1 MSDAFFTRAPSTIVT
16 QEINGQTEFTIP
28 FEFLARKFV
37 VVTLL
42 GVDRKVL
49 TLNTDYRF
57 IAVNKIRL
65 EQPAPAGYPRIEL
78 RRVTSTTDR
87 LVTFIDG
94 SILRATDLNLAQVQT
109 MHVAEEARD
118 LTSDTI
124 GVNDE
129 GHLDARNRKIVNLAN
144 ATDPLDAVNLGQL
157 RQFDDSTA
165 NNADKAQ
172 ASAAAAKVSE
182 TNAKNSEN
190 RSVIAEAK
198 AVSSAGTAMT
208 AAADAN
214 ASKVAAK
221 EAEAVVVPLV
231 PIVEKASADAAQAAI
246 DAAQAVQDVKDL
258 GAVPVGMIVMFG
270 HAPIPAGFI
279 SLMEDN
285 PTFNTAEY
293 PDLAK
298 LYPNGQLPSYK
309 DRVPEGIG
317 SGITLGQKRAGKVGQ
332 TSTLALS
339 TNTVDLNHSHDF
351 SGNTTNA
358 GTHQHGA
365 TVMDGW
371 TEAGGVAYYTGRI
384 NATGGRGYVYVDASG
399 DHAHPFAGTTA
410 GIKGGVNQQ
419 HGHTISGTVGSGK
432 NLVDATGTI
441 FAIKAAGKV
450 SEEGL
455 MEVAVI
461 KQDVESLKTSKA
473 DKANPAFTGDMTLS
487 GSLRAGGAL
496 VAGQGSNS
504 KVSNT
509 SWGESSTG
517 NWASQT
523 AYQWYGGGLNIGA
536 VRGNAR
542 DSQGLIRQLSDG
554 NSEGADI
561 WLEPNSAVGFV
572 RFSNSNGAVTHRFS
586 KDGNIF
592 MGLYND
598 WLSNVI
604 GGRTP
609 KRWTWVSLG
618 TMPVQNNAVLNLPQD
633 VRGLRGF
640 FGFIGEQSDT
650 VYKSFTFPPLDCRF
664 QLNRKGDWQVF
675 ELTNNGTQL
684 IRRYGWS
691 EGSDNYVFYCEPI
704 AS

>member
-1 MSDAFFTRAPSTIVT
+1 MSEAFFTRAPSTIVT

-65 EQPAPAGYPRIEL
+65 EQPAPAGYQRIEL

-109 MHVAEEARD
+109 MHVAGEARD
-118 LTSDTI
+118 LTSDNI

-144 ATDPLDAVNLGQL
+144 ATDPLDAVNLRQL
-157 RQFDDSTA
+157 HQFDDSTA

-172 ASAAAAKVSE
+172 ASAAAAKISE
-182 TNAKNSEN
+182 TNAKASEN
-190 RSVIAEAK
+190 RSIVAEAK

-208 AAADAN
+208 AASDAN

-231 PIVEKASADAAQAAI
+231 PIVEKASAEAAQAAI

-270 HAPIPAGFI
+270 HSPIPAGFI

-309 DRVPEGIG
+309 DRVPEG
-317 SGITLGQKRAGKVGQ
+317 
-332 TSTLALS
+332 
-339 TNTVDLNHSHDF
+339 
-351 SGNTTNA
+351 
-358 GTHQHGA
+358 
-365 TVMDGW
+365 
-371 TEAGGVAYYTGRI
+371 
-384 NATGGRGYVYVDASG
+384 
-399 DHAHPFAGTTA
+399 
-410 GIKGGVNQQ
+410 
-419 HGHTISGTVGSGK
+419 VGSGQ

-450 SEEGL
+450 SDEGL
-455 MEVAVI
+455 MEVSVL
-461 KQDVESLKTSKA
+461 KQDVENLKTLKA
-473 DKANPAFTGDMTLS
+473 DKANPVFTGDMNLG
-487 GSLRAGGAL
+487 GSLRASGSLA
-496 VAGQGSNS
+496 AGQGSNS
-504 KVSNT
+504 KVIAS
-509 SWGESSTG
+509 SLGESSAN
-517 NWASQT
+517 NWASKT
-523 AYQWYGGGLNIGA
+523 EHQWYSGGVDVGSVRGLSTDCKGLYRTRSGSNALDYWQDPATGEHQFKNVQGQEAAVILNNGDIRTLWGGLLSA
-536 VRGNAR
+536 
-542 DSQGLIRQLSDG
+542 QL
-554 NSEGADI
+554 
-561 WLEPNSAVGFV
+561 W
-572 RFSNSNGAVTHRFS
+572 
-586 KDGNIF
+586 
-592 MGLYND
+592 
-598 WLSNVI
+598 
-604 GGRTP
+604 GRAP
-609 KRWTWVSLG
+609 KRWTWVPLG
-618 TMPVQNNAVLNLPQD
+618 TMSVSDDAVLNLPND

-640 FGFIGEQSDT
+640 FGFFGDRGDI
-650 VYKSFTFPPLDCRF
+650 VYKNFTFPPLDCRF
-664 QLNRKGDWQVF
+664 QINRKGDWQVF
-675 ELTNNGTQL
+675 ELANGGTTL

-691 EGSDNYVFYCEPI
+691 EGGDPYAFYVERPQNDV
-704 AS
+704 

>member
-144 ATDPLDAVNLGQL
+144 GTEPLDAVNLGQL
-157 RQFDDSTA
+157 RQFDTSTA

-182 TNAKNSEN
+182 TNAKASEN
-190 RSVIAEAK
+190 RSITAEAK

-208 AAADAN
+208 AASDAN
-214 ASKVAAK
+214 NSKLAAK
-221 EAEAVVVPLV
+221 Q
-231 PIVEKASADAAQAAI
+231 SADAADVSEANALSYSQTAKNEA
-246 DAAQAVQDVKDL
+246 DRATAQADRAEQEADKLANLNDFAESVASVTPSEVTFNRELVAKAFRARGDATTQPSVGINRQGIGGFIMTVDNLGNKGFVTSDGSAYLGYWNPANDTYVSNVSYSIDVANREIRGQLKLQRSGSASFVITNTD
-258 GAVPVGMIVMFG
+258 VNP
-270 HAPIPAGFI
+270 PAGSF
-279 SLMEDN
+279 
-285 PTFNTAEY
+285 
-293 PDLAK
+293 
-298 LYPNGQLPSYK
+298 
-309 DRVPEGIG
+309 
-317 SGITLGQKRAGKVGQ
+317 
-332 TSTLALS
+332 
-339 TNTVDLNHSHDF
+339 
-351 SGNTTNA
+351 
-358 GTHQHGA
+358 
-365 TVMDGW
+365 
-371 TEAGGVAYYTGRI
+371 
-384 NATGGRGYVYVDASG
+384 
-399 DHAHPFAGTTA
+399 
-410 GIKGGVNQQ
+410 
-419 HGHTISGTVGSGK
+419 
-432 NLVDATGTI
+432 
-441 FAIKAAGKV
+441 
-450 SEEGL
+450 
-455 MEVAVI
+455 
-461 KQDVESLKTSKA
+461 
-473 DKANPAFTGDMTLS
+473 
-487 GSLRAGGAL
+487 
-496 VAGQGSNS
+496 
-504 KVSNT
+504 VSNT
-509 SWGESSTG
+509 
-517 NWASQT
+517 Q
-523 AYQWYGGGLNIGA
+523 YGWFSGYMNMGV
-536 VRGNAR
+536 VRGSSR
-542 DSQGLIRQLSDG
+542 DSQGLIRHVSDG
-554 NSEGADI
+554 NSIGADI
-561 WLEPNSAVGFV
+561 WLIPDSAPDFIKFGQ
-572 RFSNSNGAVTHRFS
+572 SGGIVTHRFS

-609 KRWTWVSLG
+609 KRWSWVSLG
-618 TMPVQNNAVLNLPQD
+618 SMPVSNDAVLNLPQD

-640 FGFIGEQSDT
+640 FGFVGERGET
-650 VYKSFTFPPLDCRF
+650 VYKQFTFPPLDCNF
-664 QLNRKGDWQVF
+664 QINRKGDWQVF
-675 ELTNNGTQL
+675 TLANNGTQL

-691 EGSDNYVFYCEPI
+691 EGGDPYIFYCEPI

>member
-1 MSDAFFTRAPSTIVT
+1 MSEAFFTRAPSTIVT

-65 EQPAPAGYPRIEL
+65 ERPAPAGYPRIEL

-182 TNAKNSEN
+182 TNAKASEN
-190 RSVIAEAK
+190 RSIVAEAK

-270 HAPIPAGFI
+270 HSPIPAGFI

-309 DRVPEGIG
+309 DRVPEGVG
-317 SGITLGQKRAGKVGQ
+317 SGITLGQKRAGKVGL
-332 TSTLALS
+332 TSTLSLS

-351 SGNTTNA
+351 AGSTGNG

-384 NATGGRGYVYVDASG
+384 NATGGRGYVYVDAAG
-399 DHAHPFAGTTA
+399 DHAHAFSGTTA
-410 GIKGGVNQQ
+410 GVKGGVGQMHN
-419 HGHTISGTVGSGK
+419 HTVTGSVGSGK
-432 NLVDATGTI
+432 NQVDATGTI

-450 SEEGL
+450 SDEGL
-455 MEVAVI
+455 MEVSVL
-461 KQDVESLKTSKA
+461 KQDVENLKTSKA
-473 DKANPAFTGDMTLS
+473 DKNNTILTGTTKV
-487 GSLRAGGAL
+487 AAL
-496 VAGQGSNS
+496 EA
-504 KVSNT
+504 
-509 SWGESSTG
+509 SSYL
-517 NWASQT
+517 ACEQT
-523 AYQWYGGGLNIGA
+523 
-536 VRGNAR
+536 
-542 DSQGLIRQLSDG
+542 
-554 NSEGADI
+554 
-561 WLEPNSAVGFV
+561 
-572 RFSNSNGAVTHRFS
+572 
-586 KDGNIF
+586 
-592 MGLYND
+592 
-598 WLSNVI
+598 I
-604 GGRTP
+604 GGRL
-609 KRWTWVSLG
+609 RGVSLEVNPTTEMPYIASNRQRQHITLGKADG
-618 TMPVQNNAVLNLPQD
+618 TDDAATVFIGNLFAGGDANNRVVTVKQPLQLYWQLVTSGPVGLNGTITFAQD
-633 VRGLRGF
+633 VRNGEIMFQVPDERGNLRQRFSLNDGQADMLMIVGAYRYLF
-640 FGFIGEQSDT
+640 RWGGSNYNELTMIYAAPGSP
-650 VYKSFTFPPLDCRF
+650 SFTGLWIKLSNESSNVP
-664 QLNRKGDWQVF
+664 W
-675 ELTNNGTQL
+675 
-684 IRRYGWS
+684 
-691 EGSDNYVFYCEPI
+691 
-704 AS
+704 

>member
-1 MSDAFFTRAPSTIVT
+1 MSDSFFTRAPSTIVT
-16 QEINGQTEFTIP
+16 QDINGQTEFTIP

-144 ATDPLDAVNLGQL
+144 GTDPLDAVNLGQL

-358 GTHQHGA
+358 GAHQHGA

-450 SEEGL
+450 SDEGL

-473 DKANPAFTGDMTLS
+473 DKANPSFTGDMTLG

-504 KVSNT
+504 KVSTT
-509 SWGESSTG
+509 SWGESSAG

-523 AYQWYGGGLNIGA
+523 SHQWYTGGVDVGA
-536 VRGNAR
+536 VRGLST
-542 DSQGLIRQLSDG
+542 DCQGLYRTRSGDKSLDYWQDPSSGRHTFKNTLAQDALIVHPNGDLQMQWGGLLSHQLT
-554 NSEGADI
+554 
-561 WLEPNSAVGFV
+561 L
-572 RFSNSNGAVTHRFS
+572 
-586 KDGNIF
+586 
-592 MGLYND
+592 
-598 WLSNVI
+598 
-604 GGRTP
+604 RTP
-609 KRWTWVSLG
+609 KRWSWVSLG
-618 TMPVQNNAVLNLPQD
+618 VMPVQNDAVLQLPHD

-650 VYKSFTFPPLDCRF
+650 VYKTFTFPPLDCRF
-664 QLNRKGDWQVF
+664 QINRKGDWQVF
-675 ELTNNGTQL
+675 ELANNGTTL

-691 EGSDNYVFYCEPI
+691 EGGDSYVFYSESPN
-704 AS
+704 A

>member
-1 MSDAFFTRAPSTIVT
+1 MSDSFFTRAPSTIVT
-16 QEINGQTEFTIP
+16 QDINGQTEFTIP

-144 ATDPLDAVNLGQL
+144 GTEPLDAVNLGQL

-182 TNAKNSEN
+182 TNAKASEN
-190 RSVIAEAK
+190 RSIVAEAK

-317 SGITLGQKRAGKVGQ
+317 SGITLGQKRAGKVGL
-332 TSTLALS
+332 TSTLSLA

-351 SGNTTNA
+351 AGSTGNA

-384 NATGGRGYVYVDASG
+384 NATGGRGYVYVDAAG
-399 DHAHPFAGTTA
+399 DHAHAFSGTTA
-410 GIKGGVNQQ
+410 GIKGGVGQAHN
-419 HGHTISGTVGSGK
+419 HTVTGSVGSGK
-432 NLVDATGTI
+432 NQVDATGTI

-450 SEEGL
+450 SDEGL
-455 MEVAVI
+455 MEVTVL
-461 KQDVESLKTSKA
+461 KQDVENLKTAKA
-473 DKANPAFTGDMTLS
+473 DKASPSFTGDMTLS

-504 KVSNT
+504 KVSST
-509 SWGESSTG
+509 SWGESSVG

-523 AYQWYGGGLNIGA
+523 AHQWYDGGVEMGA
-536 VRGNAR
+536 VRGNST
-542 DSQGLIRQLSDG
+542 DCSGLYRTRSGGVSLDYWQDPSSG
-554 NSEGADI
+554 E
-561 WLEPNSAVGFV
+561 
-572 RFSNSNGAVTHRFS
+572 HRF
-586 KDGNIF
+586 KNAQGQDAVVIQNNGDIRTLWG
-592 MGLYND
+592 GL
-598 WLSNVI
+598 LSAQLW
-604 GGRTP
+604 GRAP

-618 TMPVQNNAVLNLPQD
+618 VMPVANDAVLNLPYD

-640 FGFIGEQSDT
+640 FGFIGEQGDT
-650 VYKSFTFPPLDCRF
+650 VYKQFIFPPLDCRF
-664 QLNRKGDWQVF
+664 QINRKGDWQVF
-675 ELTNNGTQL
+675 QLANNGTQL

-691 EGSDNYVFYCEPI
+691 EGSDNYVFYVERPQNDG
-704 AS
+704 